1 MKRSSTPATTSG
13 WLLLILML
21 LICVPAGAAPW
32 VTGYYPGWEQPSL
45 PATNLD
51 FATITQV
58 IHFSVVP
65 NPDGT
70 LNSSANSISAAGSA
84 AVVAAA
90 HAAGRAALICVGG
103 SESESGFQGATSNHL
118 AQFIGNLTNFMA
130 SRGYDGI
137 DIDWEPLPSTDGFGY
152 TNLVIGLR
160 LALAVFPTHKLLTAA
175 AGAYPP
181 WDDSPTADYVMYANL
196 QNQFDQINLMTYDLS
211 GPWDGWVTWFNSP
224 LYDGGYRFPS
234 SGGLVPSIEGAVDN
248 FLTNGVSGAKL
259 GVGVAFYGYQ
269 WTGGSGTSPT
279 CITGPR
285 QSWTNAPTITAFSY
299 SDIMAD
305 FYRTNLYHWDTN
317 AQSAYLG
324 ITNSVPTDNMFISY
338 DDPRT
343 CAAKLSYVR
352 NRALGGLMIWE
363 LAQDEPE
370 TQTNSLTRALRQ
382 ALATPGL
389 VSLQPAGADVHLTF
403 QSIALGSYRIEY
415 NSNLVAT
422 GWSTLLV
429 TNVAGAGG
437 TLSVS
442 DTTAATN
449 QPARFYRVQTPP

>member
-1 MKRSSTPATTSG
+1 LT
-13 WLLLILML
+13 ILAS
-21 LICVPAGAAPW
+21 LICATAGAAPW
-32 VTGYYPGWEQPSL
+32 VTGYFPGWEQPTL
-45 PATNLD
+45 PATKLD
-51 FATITQV
+51 FATLTHV

-65 NPDGT
+65 NTDGT
-70 LNSSANSISAAGSA
+70 LDSSANSISATGSA

-152 TNLVIGLR
+152 TNLVNGLR
-160 LALAVFPTHKLLTAA
+160 SALAAFPTHKLLTAA

-181 WDDSPTADYVMYANL
+181 WGDSPTADYLMYANL

-224 LYDGGYRFPS
+224 LFDGGYRFPS

-248 FLTNGVSGAKL
+248 FLTNGVSAAKL

-269 WTGGSGTSPT
+269 WTGGSGTSRT

-299 SDIMAD
+299 RDLMAD
-305 FYRTNLYHWDTN
+305 FYQANEYHWDTN
-317 AQSAYLG
+317 AQAAYLG
-324 ITNSVPTDNMFISY
+324 ITNSVPTNNIFISY

-343 CAAKLSYVR
+343 CAAKVSYVR

-389 VSLQPAGADVHLTF
+389 ASLQMAGADVNLNF

-415 NSNLVAT
+415 NSNLAAA

-429 TNVAGAGG
+429 TNVSGAGG
-437 TLSVS
+437 ILSVS
-442 DTTAATN
+442 DATAAID
-449 QPARFYRVQTPP
+449 QPARFYRIQTPP